1 MLKCLITVN
10 CERKNKQA
18 KKKHKIKKIVERENI
33 LQSLISSVKFSPHLL
48 N

>member
-1 MLKCLITVN
+1 MLKCLISVN
-10 CERKNKQA
+10 CERKNKQD
-18 KKKHKIKKIVERENI
+18 KKKMFVKRENI